1 MKNPAGVLASG
12 GRPSDVPDAP
22 RAAPRAW
29 RVAELVARIR
39 DRLETAFPAGL
50 WVEGELGSFRVLQSG
65 HAFGSLKEEGAQ
77 VEIAMWRDA
86 VATLRF
92 RPNEGMHVLARV
104 RRVSFYA
111 PQGRLRVEIDRL
123 QPGGQGA
130 QARALE
136 DLRRRLGAEGLF
148 DAARKRRLPLLPRRI
163 GVATA
168 LHGAAIHDILQ
179 TIELRFADRGIL
191 IRPCR
196 VQGDG
201 AADDIADAIDDLNRH
216 GGVDVIIVGRGG
228 GSTEDLWCFNH
239 EAPVRAIARSRIPVV
254 SAVGHEVDWTL
265 VDLVAD
271 ERAATPTAAA
281 QRVLPERR
289 VLEAGLQDLRDRIE
303 RSLARGLDLARVR
316 LRACEPLLA
325 DPRRLV
331 SERRLRLDALAQRA
345 RLSLGALTPERR
357 ARLERHAHAL
367 RRRLPEPV
375 WLRSALERSGEALRA
390 AAHQRFGQAR
400 HRFET
405 LTGALDAFS
414 PLGVLARGYA
424 LVLREDG
431 RIVRDAGEVERGESL
446 RARLARGMLR
456 VAVEEAQRE
465 VKEEEVT

>member
-1 MKNPAGVLASG
+1 MASPP
-12 GRPSDVPDAP
+12 GRRPGDVPDAP
-22 RAAPRAW
+22 RATPRPW

-39 DRLETAFPAGL
+39 DRLETAFPVGFS
-50 WVEGELGSFRVLQSG
+50 VGGELGGFRVLPSG

-92 RPNEGMHVLARV
+92 RPSEGMHVLARV

-111 PQGRLRVEIDRL
+111 PQGRLRIEIERL
-123 QPGGQGA
+123 QPAGQGA

-136 DLRRRLGAEGLF
+136 ELRRRLGAEGLF

-201 AADDIADAIDDLNRH
+201 AADDIAAAVDDLNRH

-228 GSTEDLWCFNH
+228 GSAEDLWCFNH

-289 VLEAGLQDLRDRIE
+289 ALEAGLQDLGDRIDAG
-303 RSLARGLDLARVR
+303 LARRVELARVR
-316 LRACEPLLA
+316 LRACEPVLA

-331 SERRLRLDALAQRA
+331 IERRLRLEALAQRA
-345 RLSLGALTPERR
+345 RRSLGALTPERR
-357 ARLERHAHAL
+357 ARLERHAHVL
-367 RRRLPEPV
+367 RRRLPDAAG
-375 WLRSALERSGEALRA
+375 LRAAFERSGESLRA
-390 AAHQRFGQAR
+390 AASQRFGLAR
-400 HRFET
+400 HRFEA
-405 LTGALDAFS
+405 LAGALEAFS

-424 LVLREDG
+424 LVQREDG
-431 RIVRDAGEVERGESL
+431 RIVRDAAEVERGETL
-446 RARLARGMLR
+446 RARLARGTLR
-456 VAVEEAQRE
+456 VAVEEAQRG
-465 VKEEEVT
+465 EEVT